1 MSDMSLS
8 DHGTPV
14 HNAKFCSDQ
23 LRRKSVRKP
32 PYQAILQGLAILTLG
47 LVSTAYAAD
56 RLSERQAVAIP
67 SHIAGQ
73 KLATP
78 LEQSANANQLEQ
90 SANANQAVA
99 IPKRVELLVRLKG
112 GPVATHHDKSRIG
125 RMSRKGQLKVEQADF
140 LRRAGKLAPRSKA
153 LLSTQMV
160 LNAVVME
167 VDADQID
174 AIASDP
180 DVLSVTRVHNY
191 EMDLSETVPYIG
203 AADVQATGVD
213 GSGIKVAVLDS
224 GVDYTHA
231 NLGGGGTLTDYQNA
245 YGTGTADS
253 RNTRRD
259 GLFPTAKVVEGY
271 DFVGEQW
278 PSGPLK
284 PDDDPIDFE
293 GHGTH
298 VADIIGGVGGVAPG
312 VDLYAVKVCSAVSS
326 SCSGIALIQGMEY
339 AVDPNGDGDPSDKVN
354 IINMSLGSSYGQPF
368 DDDLA
373 AAVDNASALGVLTVA
388 SAGNSG
394 DKPYANGTPAAAPT
408 ALSVAQTQVPSAVL
422 PFIEVGDNDYPAV
435 FQPWSVAAESALAGP
450 LQYGN
455 GASGNLNGC
464 AAFASGSLIG
474 KVVLVDRGGCN
485 FTRKISNIG
494 QAGGLIGIIG
504 LIAPGDPFSGSDGGE
519 RPIDIPGFMIS
530 QANADAMKAAIALG
544 PVNASLDPASALPLV
559 GSIVGSSSRGPQ
571 HEAETLIKPEIG
583 APGASVSAI
592 AGTGNGTGAFGGT
605 SGAAPMVAG
614 SAALLLQSEPGLAPH
629 EAKARLINTA
639 ETDITTD
646 PFSGLAPITRTG
658 GGEVRVNRAVTATTA
673 AWDSETQSGALSFGY
688 HDVDKRRI
696 ILKKNVE
703 ITNYSDEDRQYVIS
717 PSFRDAADASSGAV
731 EIKAPGSVKVR
742 AGQSKKIKVTLTIHG
757 ESLGGNSMNSGSQGA
772 DPAALNAQE
781 YDGYLTFTADTE
793 SVHMPWHV
801 LPRQAARVKTKGK
814 GKAIKASGEL
824 KPDQTIKFKDGVAD
838 LDIDNKGIGIAQ
850 NDFYSLVAYNGDL
863 PEGERGQ
870 QSPTPDIRA
879 VGVQT
884 VPAAAGF
891 CSGSESFVWS
901 FAINTWERQ
910 QHLLPVSFIVYL
922 DTDQDDI
929 DDYVIVNRDASGLG
943 TISDGRQVTWVQDRA
958 SGAANAVFFTEH
970 ATNTSNTVLRICA
983 EQVGLTAADMGTTNV
998 DVTVAAQDFYYGGP
1012 GDLVEGITIT
1022 PQGEQYSVPAPMD
1035 VPGGQ
1040 KATVEV
1046 LDSGPFPG
1054 NTPEQGLLLLTNGDR
1069 GAGAYGGATE
1079 ASEAMI
1085 IQIK

>member
-1 MSDMSLS
+1 M
-8 DHGTPV
+8 
-14 HNAKFCSDQ
+14 
-23 LRRKSVRKP
+23 
-32 PYQAILQGLAILTLG
+32 
-47 LVSTAYAAD
+47 
-56 RLSERQAVAIP
+56 
-67 SHIAGQ
+67 
-73 KLATP
+73 
-78 LEQSANANQLEQ
+78 
-90 SANANQAVA
+90 
-99 IPKRVELLVRLKG
+99 
-112 GPVATHHDKSRIG
+112 
-125 RMSRKGQLKVEQADF
+125 
-140 LRRAGKLAPRSKA
+140 
-153 LLSTQMV
+153 
-160 LNAVVME
+160 
-167 VDADQID
+167 
-174 AIASDP
+174 
-180 DVLSVTRVHNY
+180 
-191 EMDLSETVPYIG
+191 
-203 AADVQATGVD
+203 
-213 GSGIKVAVLDS
+213 LDS

-253 RNTRRD
+253 RNTTRD

-278 PSGPLK
+278 PSGPLQ

-326 SCSGIALIQGMEY
+326 SCSGVALIQGMEY
-339 AVDPNGDGDPSDKVN
+339 AVDPDGDGDPSDKVN

-408 ALSVAQTQVPSAVL
+408 ALSVAQTQVPSAEL
-422 PFIEVGDNDYPAV
+422 PFIEVDGNDYPAV
-435 FQPWSVAAESALAGP
+435 FQPWSVAAESTLAGP

-464 AAFASGSLIG
+464 APFASGSLIG

-485 FTRKISNIG
+485 FTLKISNIG

-530 QANADAMKAAIALG
+530 QASADAMKAAIALG
-544 PVNASLDPASALPLV
+544 PVNATLDPASALPLV

-629 EAKARLINTA
+629 EAKARLINTG

-646 PFSGLAPITRTG
+646 PFSGLAPITRIG

-688 HDVDKRRI
+688 HDVAKRRI

-703 ITNYSDEDRQYVIS
+703 ITNYSDEDRQYVITA
-717 PSFRDAADASSGAV
+717 SFRDAADASSGAI

-742 AGQSKKIKVTLTIHG
+742 AGQSKKVKVTLTIHG
-757 ESLGGNSMNSGSQGA
+757 ENLGGNSMNSGSQGA

-781 YDGYLTFTADTE
+781 YDGYLTFADGAD

-801 LPRQAARVKTKGK
+801 LPRKAADVKTKGK
-814 GKAIKASGEL
+814 GKATKADGEL

-863 PEGERGQ
+863 PEGQRGE

-879 VGVQT
+879 VGVHT
-884 VPAAAGF
+884 MPVSAGF
-891 CSGSESFVWS
+891 CSGNESFVWS

-922 DTDQDDI
+922 DTNQDDI

-943 TISDGRQVTWVQDRA
+943 TISDGRQVTWVQDSA
-958 SGAANAVFFTEH
+958 SGAANAFFFAEH

-983 EQVGLTAADMGTTNV
+983 EQVGLTAADMRNTNV
-998 DVTVAAQDFYYGGP
+998 DVTVEAQDFYYGGP
-1012 GDLVEGITIT
+1012 GDRVEGITIT
-1022 PQGEQYSVPAPMD
+1022 PLGEQYSVPAPVD
-1035 VPGGQ
+1035 VPGRQ

-1054 NTPEQGLLLLTNGDR
+1054 NTPEQGLLLFTNGDR

-1085 IQIK
+1085 IEIK